1 MTTEIPKY
9 KLKDLVDKP
18 VYFSGGHRLC
28 AGCAAGSMARQVTMA
43 FNKPTMIFNSTGCL
57 EVASTI
63 YPFSAWEVPWLHV
76 AFENSAAVASGVEA
90 AIKGMTKKG
99 TYTAGKT
106 DIVVFGGD
114 GGTYDIGIQAI
125 SGAFER
131 GHDLLYILY
140 DNGAYMNTGIQRSGG
155 TPFGASTTTSPA
167 GKVVPGKTQ
176 FRKPI
181 TDIIAAHRIPFVAT
195 ASPAYPE
202 DLIGKVRAGLDAD
215 GPAFLHV
222 EASCNRGQRFDPA
235 KSIEYVSLATQ
246 TCMHPLYSVIDG
258 EYQLSRQSARIAK
271 DPSKKVPL
279 EDYLKLEGRW
289 RHFFKPVRQEELINK
304 FQAEVD
310 KRCAD
315 LLKKAGY

>member
-1 MTTEIPKY
+1 MTIEIPKY

-18 VYFSGGHRLC
+18 TYFSGGHRLC

-76 AFENSAAVASGVEA
+76 AFENSAAVASGAEA
-90 AIKGMTKKG
+90 AIKAMIKKG

-106 DIVVFGGD
+106 DIVIFGGD

-125 SGAFER
+125 SGTLER

-167 GKVVPGKTQ
+167 GKVVPGNTQ

-202 DLIGKVRAGLDAD
+202 DLIGKVRAGLDVD

-258 EYQLSRQSARIAK
+258 EYQLSRPSARIAK

-289 RHFFKPVRQEELINK
+289 RHFFKPVRREELINK

-310 KRCAD
+310 KRWAE

>member
-1 MTTEIPKY
+1 MSTEIPKY

-18 VYFSGGHRLC
+18 TFFSGGHRLC
-28 AGCAAGSMARQVTMA
+28 AGCAAGSMARQVSMA
-43 FNKPTMIFNSTGCL
+43 FDKPTMVFNATGCL

-63 YPFSAWEVPWLHV
+63 YPFSAWEIPWLHV
-76 AFENSAAVASGVEA
+76 AFENASAVASGAEA
-90 AIKGMTKKG
+90 AIKALTRKG
-99 TYTAGKT
+99 IYKEGKT

-114 GGTYDIGIQAI
+114 GGTYDIGIQSL
-125 SGAFER
+125 SGALER

-167 GKVVPGKTQ
+167 GKVIPGKSQ

-202 DLIGKVRAGLDAD
+202 DLVAKVRAGLDVD
-215 GPAFLHV
+215 GPAFMHI

-235 KSIEYVSLATQ
+235 KSIENVRLATQ

-258 EYQLSRQSARIAK
+258 EYKLSRPSERIAK

-289 RHFFKPVRQEELINK
+289 RHFFKPTRREDLINK
-304 FQAEVD
+304 FQKEVD
-310 KRCAD
+310 KRWEL

>member
-235 KSIEYVSLATQ
+235 KSIEYVNLATQ

-258 EYQLSRQSARIAK
+258 EYQLSRPSARIAK

-310 KRCAD
+310 KRWAD

>member
-1 MTTEIPKY
+1 MTIEIPKY
-9 KLKDLVDKP
+9 RLKDLVDKP
-18 VYFSGGHRLC
+18 TYFSGGHRLC
-28 AGCAAGSMARQVTMA
+28 AGCAAGSMARQVSMA
-43 FNKPTMIFNSTGCL
+43 FDKPTMVFNATGCL

-63 YPFSAWEVPWLHV
+63 YPFSAWEIPWLHV
-76 AFENSAAVASGVEA
+76 AFENASAVASGAEA
-90 AIKGMTKKG
+90 AIKALTNKG
-99 TYTAGKT
+99 IYKEGKT

-114 GGTYDIGIQAI
+114 GGTYDIGIQSL
-125 SGAFER
+125 SGALER

-167 GKVVPGKTQ
+167 GKVIPGKKQ

-181 TDIIAAHRIPFVAT
+181 TDIIVAHRIPFVAT

-202 DLIGKVRAGLDAD
+202 DLVAKVRTGLDVD
-215 GPAFLHV
+215 GPAFMHI

-235 KSIEYVSLATQ
+235 KSIEYVRLATQ

-258 EYQLSRQSARIAK
+258 EYKLSRPSERIAK

-279 EDYLKLEGRW
+279 ENFLKLEGRW
-289 RHFFKPVRQEELINK
+289 RHFFRPTRQEDLINK
-304 FQAEVD
+304 FQAEID
-310 KRCAD
+310 KRWEE

>member
-1 MTTEIPKY
+1 MTIEIPKY
-9 KLKDLVDKP
+9 KLKDLVDNP
-18 VYFSGGHRLC
+18 TYFSGGHRLC

-43 FNKPTMIFNSTGCL
+43 FNRPTMIFNATGCL

-76 AFENSAAVASGVEA
+76 AFENASAVASGAEA
-90 AIKGMTKKG
+90 AIKALTKKG
-99 TYTAGKT
+99 IYKEGKT

-114 GGTYDIGIQAI
+114 GGTYDIGIQSL
-125 SGAFER
+125 SGALER

-167 GKVVPGKTQ
+167 GSVVPGKTQ

-202 DLIGKVRAGLDAD
+202 DLVAKVRAGLDVD
-215 GPAFLHV
+215 GPAFMHI

-235 KSIEYVSLATQ
+235 KSIEYVRLATQ
-246 TCMHPLYSVIDG
+246 TCMHPLYSVING
-258 EYQLSRQSARIAK
+258 EYKLSRPSERIAK

-279 EDYLKLEGRW
+279 EEYIKLEGRW

-310 KRCAD
+310 KRWAE
-315 LLKKAGY
+315 LLRKAGY

>member
-1 MTTEIPKY
+1 MTIEIPKY

-18 VYFSGGHRLC
+18 TYFSGGHRLC

-43 FNKPTMIFNSTGCL
+43 FNRPTMIFNATGCL

-63 YPFSAWEVPWLHV
+63 YPFSAWQVPWLHV
-76 AFENSAAVASGVEA
+76 AFENASAVASGAEA
-90 AIKGMTKKG
+90 AIKALTRKG
-99 TYTAGKT
+99 IYKEGKT

-114 GGTYDIGIQAI
+114 GGTIDIGIQSL
-125 SGAFER
+125 SGALER

-167 GKVVPGKTQ
+167 GSVVPGKTQ

-202 DLIGKVRAGLDAD
+202 DLVAKVRAGLDVD
-215 GPAFLHV
+215 GPAFLHI

-235 KSIEYVSLATQ
+235 KSIEYVRIATQ
-246 TCMHPLYSVIDG
+246 TCMHPLYSVING
-258 EYQLSRQSARIAK
+258 EYKLSRPSERIAK
-271 DPSKKVPL
+271 DPSKKIPL
-279 EDYLKLEGRW
+279 EEYIKLEGRW

-304 FQAEVD
+304 FQDEVD
-310 KRCAD
+310 KRWSE

>member
-9 KLKDLVDKP
+9 RLKDLVDKP
-18 VYFSGGHRLC
+18 TYFSGGHRLC
-28 AGCAAGSMARQVTMA
+28 AGCAAGSMARQVSMA
-43 FNKPTMIFNSTGCL
+43 FDKPTMVFNATGCL

-63 YPFSAWEVPWLHV
+63 YPFSAWEIPWLHV
-76 AFENSAAVASGVEA
+76 AFENASAVASGAEA
-90 AIKGMTKKG
+90 GIKALTRKG
-99 TYTAGKT
+99 IYKEGKT

-114 GGTYDIGIQAI
+114 GGTIDIGIQSL
-125 SGAFER
+125 SGALER

-140 DNGAYMNTGIQRSGG
+140 DNGAYMNTGIQRSSG

-167 GKVVPGKTQ
+167 GKVIPGKTQ

-202 DLIGKVRAGLDAD
+202 DLVAKVRAGLDVD
-215 GPAFLHV
+215 GPAFMHI
-222 EASCNRGQRFDPA
+222 EASCTRGQRFDPA
-235 KSIEYVSLATQ
+235 KSIEYVRLATQ
-246 TCMHPLYSVIDG
+246 ACMHPLYSVIDG
-258 EYQLSRQSARIAK
+258 EYKLSRPSERIAK

-289 RHFFKPVRQEELINK
+289 RHFFKPTRREDLINK
-304 FQAEVD
+304 FQKEVD
-310 KRCAD
+310 KRWEQ

>member
-1 MTTEIPKY
+1 MSTEIPKY

-18 VYFSGGHRLC
+18 TFFSGGHRLC
-28 AGCAAGSMARQVTMA
+28 AGCAAGSMARQVSMA
-43 FNKPTMIFNSTGCL
+43 FDKPTMVFNATGCL

-63 YPFSAWEVPWLHV
+63 YPFSAWEIPWLHV
-76 AFENSAAVASGVEA
+76 AFENASAVASGAEA
-90 AIKGMTKKG
+90 AIKALTRKG
-99 TYTAGKT
+99 IYKEGKT

-114 GGTYDIGIQAI
+114 GGTYDIGIQSL
-125 SGAFER
+125 SGALER

-167 GKVVPGKTQ
+167 GKVIPGKSQ

-202 DLIGKVRAGLDAD
+202 DLVAKVRAGLDVD
-215 GPAFLHV
+215 GPAFMHI

-235 KSIEYVSLATQ
+235 KSIEYVRLATQ

-258 EYQLSRQSARIAK
+258 EYKLSRPSERIAK

-289 RHFFKPVRQEELINK
+289 RHFFKPTRREDLINK
-304 FQAEVD
+304 FQKEVD
-310 KRCAD
+310 KRWEL

>member
-1 MTTEIPKY
+1 MTIEIPKY

-18 VYFSGGHRLC
+18 TYFSGGHRLC

-43 FNKPTMIFNSTGCL
+43 FNRPTMIFNATGCL

-63 YPFSAWEVPWLHV
+63 YPFSAWQVPWLHV
-76 AFENSAAVASGVEA
+76 AFENASAVASGAEA
-90 AIKGMTKKG
+90 AIKALTKKG
-99 TYTAGKT
+99 IYKEGKT

-114 GGTYDIGIQAI
+114 GGTYDIGIQSL
-125 SGAFER
+125 SGALER

-167 GKVVPGKTQ
+167 GSVVPGKTQ

-202 DLIGKVRAGLDAD
+202 DLVAKVRAGLDVD
-215 GPAFLHV
+215 GPAFLHI

-235 KSIEYVSLATQ
+235 KSIEYVRIATQ
-246 TCMHPLYSVIDG
+246 TCMHPLYSVING
-258 EYQLSRQSARIAK
+258 EYKLSRPSERIAK
-271 DPSKKVPL
+271 DPSKKIPL
-279 EDYLKLEGRW
+279 EEYIKLEGRW

-304 FQAEVD
+304 FQDEVD
-310 KRCAD
+310 KRWSE

>member
-1 MTTEIPKY
+1 MSIEIPKY
-9 KLKDLVDKP
+9 RLKDLVDRST
-18 VYFSGGHRLC
+18 YFSGGHRLC

-43 FNKPTMIFNSTGCL
+43 FNRPTMIFNSTGCL

-63 YPFSAWEVPWLHV
+63 YPFSSWQVPWLHV

-90 AIKGMTKKG
+90 AIKAMTRKGMYKH
-99 TYTAGKT
+99 GKT
-106 DIVVFGGD
+106 DIVIFGGD
-114 GGTYDIGIQAI
+114 GGTYDIGIQAL
-125 SGAFER
+125 SGALER

-167 GKVVPGKTQ
+167 GKVLPGKNQ

-181 TDIIAAHRIPFVAT
+181 TEIVAAHRIPFVAT

-202 DLIGKVRAGLDAD
+202 DLVSKVRAGLDVD
-215 GPAFLHV
+215 GPAFMHI

-235 KSIEYVSLATQ
+235 KSIEYVKLATE
-246 TCMHPLYSVIDG
+246 TCLHPLYSIVDG
-258 EYQLSRQSARIAK
+258 EYKLSRPSERIAK

-279 EDYLKLEGRW
+279 EEFLKLEGRW
-289 RHFFKPVRQEELINK
+289 RHFFRPTRREDLINR
-304 FQAEVD
+304 FQAEVN
-310 KRCAD
+310 KRWEE
-315 LLKKAGY
+315 LLKKAEY

>member
-1 MTTEIPKY
+1 MSTEIPKY

-18 VYFSGGHRLC
+18 TFFSGGHRLC
-28 AGCAAGSMARQVTMA
+28 AGCAAGSMARQVSMA
-43 FNKPTMIFNSTGCL
+43 FDKPTMVFNATGCL

-63 YPFSAWEVPWLHV
+63 YPFSAWEIPWLHV
-76 AFENSAAVASGVEA
+76 AFENASAVASGAEA
-90 AIKGMTKKG
+90 AIKALTRKG
-99 TYTAGKT
+99 IYKEGKT

-114 GGTYDIGIQAI
+114 GGTYDIGIQSL
-125 SGAFER
+125 SGALER

-167 GKVVPGKTQ
+167 GKVIPGKSQ

-181 TDIIAAHRIPFVAT
+181 TDIITAHRIPFVAT

-202 DLIGKVRAGLDAD
+202 DLIAKVRAGLDVD
-215 GPAFLHV
+215 GPAFMHI

-235 KSIEYVSLATQ
+235 KSIEYVRLATQ

-258 EYQLSRQSARIAK
+258 EYKLSRPSERIAK

-289 RHFFKPVRQEELINK
+289 RHFFKPTRREDLINK
-304 FQAEVD
+304 FQTEVD
-310 KRCAD
+310 KRWEQ

>member
-1 MTTEIPKY
+1 MTSEIPKY
-9 KLKDLVDKP
+9 RLKDLVDRP
-18 VYFSGGHRLC
+18 TYFSGGHRLC

-43 FNKPTMIFNSTGCL
+43 FNRPTMIFNSTGCL

-63 YPFSAWEVPWLHV
+63 YPFSSWQVPWLHV

-90 AIKGMTKKG
+90 AIKAMTRKGMYKQ
-99 TYTAGKT
+99 GKT
-106 DIVVFGGD
+106 DIVIFGGD
-114 GGTYDIGIQAI
+114 GGTYDIGIQAL
-125 SGAFER
+125 SGALER

-167 GKVVPGKTQ
+167 GKVIPGKTQ

-181 TDIIAAHRIPFVAT
+181 TDIVAAHRIPFVAT

-202 DLIGKVRAGLDAD
+202 DLVAKVRAGLDVD
-215 GPAFLHV
+215 GPAFMHV

-235 KSIEYVSLATQ
+235 KSIEYVKLATQ
-246 TCMHPLYSVIDG
+246 TCLHPLYSVIDG
-258 EYQLSRQSARIAK
+258 EYKLSRASERIAK
-271 DPSKKVPL
+271 DASKKVPL
-279 EDYLKLEGRW
+279 EDFLKLEGRW
-289 RHFFKPVRQEELINK
+289 RHFFRPTRQEELINK

-310 KRCAD
+310 KRWDD

>member
-235 KSIEYVSLATQ
+235 KSIEYVNLATQ

-258 EYQLSRQSARIAK
+258 EYQLSRPSARIAK

-304 FQAEVD
+304 FQAEID
-310 KRCAD
+310 KRWAD

>member
-1 MTTEIPKY
+1 MTIEIPKY
-9 KLKDLVDKP
+9 RLKDLVDKP
-18 VYFSGGHRLC
+18 TYFSGGHRLC

-43 FNKPTMIFNSTGCL
+43 FNRPTMIFNSTGCL

-63 YPFSAWEVPWLHV
+63 YPFSSWQVPWLHV

-90 AIKGMTKKG
+90 AIKAMTRKGMYKE
-99 TYTAGKT
+99 GKT
-106 DIVVFGGD
+106 DIVIFGGD
-114 GGTYDIGIQAI
+114 GGTYDIGIQAL
-125 SGAFER
+125 SGALER

-167 GKVVPGKTQ
+167 GKVIPGKSQ

-181 TDIIAAHRIPFVAT
+181 TDIVAAHRIPFVAT

-202 DLIGKVRAGLDAD
+202 DLVAKVRAGLDVD
-215 GPAFLHV
+215 GPAFIHI

-235 KSIEYVSLATQ
+235 KSIEYVKLATQ
-246 TCMHPLYSVIDG
+246 TCLHPLYSVIDG
-258 EYQLSRQSARIAK
+258 EYKLSRPSERIAK
-271 DPSKKVPL
+271 DSSKKVPL
-279 EDYLKLEGRW
+279 EDFLKVEGRW
-289 RHFFKPVRQEELINK
+289 RHFFRPTRQEELINR

-310 KRCAD
+310 KRWED

>member
-1 MTTEIPKY
+1 MTVNVPKY
-9 KLKDLVDKP
+9 RLKDLVDKP
-18 VYFSGGHRLC
+18 VYFTGGHRLC

-43 FNKPTMIFNSTGCL
+43 FDKPTMIFNSTGCL

-90 AIKGMTKKG
+90 AIKAMTRKG
-99 TYTAGKT
+99 TYKDGKT

-155 TPFGASTTTSPA
+155 TPFSASTTTSPA
-167 GKVVPGKTQ
+167 GSVIPGKTQ

-181 TDIIAAHRIPFVAT
+181 TDIMVAHRIPFVAT
-195 ASPAYPE
+195 AAPAYPA
-202 DLIGKVRAGLDAD
+202 DLIAKVRAGLDVE
-215 GPAFLHV
+215 GPAFMHV
-222 EASCNRGQRFDPA
+222 ESSCNRGQRFEPA
-235 KSIEYVSLATQ
+235 KSIEYVKMAVE
-246 TCMHPLYSVIDG
+246 TCLHPLYTVIDG
-258 EYQLSRQSARIAK
+258 EYALSRPSERIAK
-271 DPSKKVPL
+271 DPSRKVPL
-279 EDYLKLEGRW
+279 VEFLRKEGRW
-289 RHFFKPVRQEELINK
+289 RHLFRPTERTDLIEK

-310 KRCAD
+310 KRWEE
-315 LLKKAGY
+315 LLVKAGI